1 MDQNRPDV
9 NGNHQQNVHLHMH
22 HVCACQSLYP
32 TTYYPPISY
41 RTPLIPYAAPQTVA
55 RPYLQHY
62 QYTQFNVGS
71 QYNLP
76 MTQLSSSYTGGTT
89 AHQGADSAVALA
101 TRERRERGDSQE
113 SIPDPERTP
122 PEPPEFEF
130 AAGPIIPPV
139 NELFFMNNSDDFQ
152 MNTDGFIKFLERS
165 CLTAEQIAYRNRNR
179 PCFRN
184 IQNLCIRTRSEILK
198 PRTTISNIH
207 SQGIPWATKD
217 FIYAFVRLTNCWHIL
232 KGYWEN
238 REGSA
243 LGKIEKELTP
253 GFKACYVRWERE
265 TVELA
270 TELTRIFYNLDV
282 NQSNPGPAVNVHT
295 ANNLIPPQV
304 SLLKTG
310 ESAKK
315 TTGSETTTT
324 ATLTNTT
331 SNSSKNVRGILHL
344 PSTMSTETV
353 DQANQ
358 TCAGDFCTKSDEND
372 SDEENSVVYM
382 KPGSYRVPKK
392 YKNKELS
399 ISINKNNSPRVI
411 EFLETAQNV
420 TKGLEAAND
429 KYWVKVKTSVAKK
442 LEQPKSEID
451 EPIDSELNSEVFFN
465 VHEWLSNSNF
475 SDYGDRSSTS
485 TSPPKPGQ
493 FFPESLDSRDD
504 ASSNIESDT
513 VKPSITVLQRK
524 IQRSSKNGLVEQIP
538 SRTYRRKPETL
549 NIMVYEMKSGGLTK
563 KAKNILEKILY
574 ELKSTELANL
584 LAECVMDGPN
594 LEMLQKNLTRDC
606 YRYVNEFVRDLR
618 HLVNSA
624 GQHFKKCDQ
633 TEDKIKTFSK
643 KLETSL
649 AEYFPN
655 YDFSGINGH
664 RGEKVG
670 KLKFKNCLFDG
681 DGDHLKN

>member
-22 HVCACQSLYP
+22 HVCACQSLFP

-41 RTPLIPYAAPQTVA
+41 RTPLIPYAAAPQTVA

-71 QYNLP
+71 QYNMP
-76 MTQLSSSYTGGTT
+76 MTQLSSTFTGSTPG
-89 AHQGADSAVALA
+89 HPGPDSAVAIPS
-101 TRERRERGDSQE
+101 RDRREKGDSQD
-113 SIPDPERTP
+113 SVPDPERTP

-130 AAGPIIPPV
+130 GAGPIIPPV
-139 NELFFMNNSDDFQ
+139 NELFFMNNSEDFQ
-152 MNTDGFIKFLERS
+152 MNTDSFIKFLERS

-282 NQSNPGPAVNVHT
+282 NQSNPSPTVNVHT

-310 ESAKK
+310 ETKK
-315 TTGSETTTT
+315 TTASSESATTP
-324 ATLTNTT
+324 TLTNTT

-344 PSTMSTETV
+344 PSTLSTETV
-353 DQANQ
+353 DQGNQ
-358 TCAGDFCTKSDEND
+358 TCSGDFCTKSDDND
-372 SDEENSVVYM
+372 SDEENAVVYM

-399 ISINKNNSPRVI
+399 IINKNNSPRVI
-411 EFLETAQNV
+411 EFLETAQNI

-429 KYWVKVKTSVAKK
+429 KYWVKVKTSAKK
-442 LEQPKSEID
+442 PEQVKSEID
-451 EPIDSELNSEVFFN
+451 EPMESEMNSEVFFN

-475 SDYGDRSSTS
+475 SDYGDRSSSS
-485 TSPPKPGQ
+485 TSPPKPAQ
-493 FFPESLDSRDD
+493 FFPDLLDDT
-504 ASSNIESDT
+504 SSNLESDT
-513 VKPSITVLQRK
+513 
-524 IQRSSKNGLVEQIP
+524 IP

-549 NIMVYEMKSGGLTK
+549 SIMVYEMKSGGLTK
-563 KAKNILEKILY
+563 KAKTILEKILY
-574 ELKSTELANL
+574 ELKGTELAGL
-584 LAECVMDGPN
+584 LTECVMDGPN
-594 LEMLQKNLTRDC
+594 LDMVQKNLIRDC

-624 GQHFKKCDQ
+624 SQHFKKCDH
-633 TEDKIKTFSK
+633 TEDKLKMFSK
-643 KLETSL
+643 KLETLL

-655 YDFSGINGH
+655 YDFGSINGH

-670 KLKFKNCLFDG
+670 KLKLKNCLFDG